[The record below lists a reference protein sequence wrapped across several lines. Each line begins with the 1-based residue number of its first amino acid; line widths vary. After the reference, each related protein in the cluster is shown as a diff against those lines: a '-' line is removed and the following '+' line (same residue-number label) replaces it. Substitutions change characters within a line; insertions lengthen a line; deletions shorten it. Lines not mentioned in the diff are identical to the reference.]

1 MIRLLSAGLALAL
14 LATGAARAQENFRIT
29 YQVDRSNPAHARVT
43 GWVFNDAPLDVLD
56 VYVTAEALD
65 SGGKVVARGIAFVA
79 SQIGNRGGAPF
90 SATVPA
96 MPGTS
101 RFRVRVTSFRFGL
114 GPQSP

>member
-1 MIRLLSAGLALAL
+1 MIRLLTAALALAL
-14 LATGAARAQENFRIT
+14 LATGEARAQESFRIT
-29 YQVDRSNPAHARVT
+29 YQVDRSNPAQVRVV

-79 SQIGNRGGAPF
+79 SQIGNRAGAQF

-96 MPGTS
+96 VQGAS
-101 RFRVRVTSFRFGL
+101 RFRVRVTSFRLGL